1 MVKSISTTLSASA
14 LDKAF
19 TSIALCETKPSPER
33 LPSIFSCS
41 IEIPPFDY
49 PIVGKAI
56 GFVQCKLPI
65 TRNPLALSELP
76 LYIPFGEGEILGSN
90 KAFLLSLSPIPKIL

>member
-1 MVKSISTTLSASA
+1 MVKSISTTLSANA

-19 TSIALCETKPSPER
+19 TSVALWATKPSPER

-41 IEIPPFDY
+41 ILQPPFGY

-56 GFVQCKLPI
+56 GF
-65 TRNPLALSELP
+65 T
-76 LYIPFGEGEILGSN
+76 
-90 KAFLLSLSPIPKIL
+90 